1 MKAWFLR
8 YKKGHI
14 WLLCAAVF
22 LAAYFLLRPIR
33 PLMNLLARY
42 VTTPLKWAVA
52 HLCAITEVSVA
63 EVIYLVLIALA
74 IFYVA
79 NVLRGLF
86 TRGSRKG
93 ETLYR
98 FALTVVCAALTF
110 YAGMCLLWGVNYH
123 TDSFQDR
130 SGIVARQGTAA
141 ELRDLTERF
150 AAALS
155 EVADDVPRDEN
166 GEFSAD
172 RRAIVRRAPAV
183 MANAFE
189 TFPSL
194 RWDDVTPKAFVC
206 SRAMTAMDFT
216 GFYFPFTGEAN
227 LNMDC
232 PAAYL
237 PSTAIHEM
245 AHQRQIASEQ
255 ECNFVAIAVSCLSD
269 DPIYRYSGLLM
280 GYVHLSNALYTA
292 DREAYREIAAG
303 LPDGVKADLR
313 ANYLY
318 WEANHTGFTDA
329 TQKVY
334 DSFIKTN
341 GDPNGVKSYGMVVDM
356 LLAYYG

>member
-1 MKAWFLR
+1 MKAWYLR

-14 WLLCAAVF
+14 WLLSAAVF
-22 LAAYFLLRPIR
+22 LAAYFLLRRIR

-42 VTTPLKWAVA
+42 VTTPLKWGLS
-52 HLCAITEVSVA
+52 HLCSVTEVSVA
-63 EVIYLVLIALA
+63 EVIYLVLIAAA
-74 IFYVA
+74 IFYAA
-79 NVLRGLF
+79 NVLRMLF

-93 ETLYR
+93 DVLYR
-98 FALTVVCAALTF
+98 FALTVMCALVTV
-110 YAGMCLLWGVNYH
+110 YAGFCLLWGVNYH

-155 EVADDVPRDEN
+155 ESSDDVPRDEN

-172 RRAIVRRAPAV
+172 RRAILRAAPAV
-183 MANAFE
+183 MAESFD
-189 TFPSL
+189 TFPCL
-194 RWDDVTPKAFVC
+194 RWDDVPPKAFVC
-206 SRAMTAMDFT
+206 SRAMTSMDFT

-255 ECNFVAIAVSCLSD
+255 ECNFVAIAVSCRSD
-269 DPIYRYSGLLM
+269 DPLYRYSGLLM
-280 GYVHLSNALYTA
+280 GYVHLSNALYDA
-292 DREAYREIAAG
+292 DRAAYQEIAAT
-303 LPDGVKADLR
+303 LPDGVRADLR
-313 ANYLY
+313 ANYVY
-318 WEANHTGFTDA
+318 WDTHHSGFTDA

-334 DSFIKTN
+334 DSFIKSN